1 MGGKT
6 FPFGMCRL
14 QFPLKVAFVLTI
26 NRAQGQSAS
35 KCGILLPKNV
45 WTHGQ
50 IDVAF
55 SRCGNPDNI
64 HVWAEQGLFKDYDLI
79 EDACYVKNIVYQEVV

>member
-1 MGGKT
+1 
-6 FPFGMCRL
+6 MCRL
-14 QFPLKVAFVLTI
+14 QFPLKVAFALTI

-50 IDVAF
+50 IYVTF
-55 SRCGNPDNI
+55 SRCGNLDNV
-64 HVWAEQGLFKDYDLI
+64 HVWAEQELFKEYDLI